1 MLSNRW
7 LSQSRERSDPSGD
20 RWIPASVCGSLLSRY
35 GRKKSR
41 GRRENAGRLRRTEVD
56 ENDETV
62 GLTSR
67 REKRQ
72 MPKGARG
79 RTRRNRRTERGRN
92 TRTSGRRGANDL
104 RASAQGRQ
112 GARRERQRRILFF
125 APHPPTLT
133 KTSGPPLR
141 RPRLCSM
148 VVDLS
153 PGTKDEEQR
162 ASRLSLGKADI
173 TDIFSIRSF
182 A

>member
-72 MPKGARG
+72 MPKGTRG

-92 TRTSGRRGANDL
+92 TRTSGSRGA
-104 RASAQGRQ
+104 RASGQGSPR
-112 GARRERQRRILFF
+112 GGKGSDGFFFSRPTHSLSPKRR
-125 APHPPTLT
+125 APP
-133 KTSGPPLR
+133 S
-141 RPRLCSM
+141 RPRPCLCSM

-162 ASRLSLGKADI
+162 ASRLH
-173 TDIFSIRSF
+173 
-182 A
+182 